1 MTVVE
6 VEPFSTK
13 ARQVWDEDDKLEFI
27 GFVAHHPEAGALIPG
42 TGGVRKLR
50 WGRPGMGK
58 RGGVR
63 VVYYYHDRTL
73 PLFLLTVYAKSE
85 RADLTPRERQAI
97 RKLVQKLKAAHGKQK
112 SEKC

>member
-50 WGRPGMGK
+50 WGRRGMGK

-63 VVYYYHDRTL
+63 VVYYYHDQTL

-85 RADLTPRERQAI
+85 RADLTPSERQAI
-97 RKLVQKLKAAHGKQK
+97 RKLVQELKAAYGKQK
-112 SEKC
+112 SEKH

>member
-13 ARQVWDEDDKLEFI
+13 ARQVWNEDDKLEFI

-63 VVYYYHDRTL
+63 VVYYYHDRTF

-85 RADLTPRERQAI
+85 RADLTGSERQAM
-97 RKLVQKLKAAHGKQK
+97 RKLVQELKAAHGRQK
-112 SEKC
+112 SEKH

>member
-1 MTVVE
+1 MALPPVTVVE

-13 ARQVWDEDDKLEFI
+13 ARQVWDEDDELEFI

-50 WGRPGMGK
+50 WGRRGIGK

-63 VVYYYHDRTL
+63 VVYYYHDQTL
-73 PLFLLTVYAKSE
+73 ASFL
-85 RADLTPRERQAI
+85 ADSLRQ
-97 RKLVQKLKAAHGKQK
+97 
-112 SEKC
+112 E